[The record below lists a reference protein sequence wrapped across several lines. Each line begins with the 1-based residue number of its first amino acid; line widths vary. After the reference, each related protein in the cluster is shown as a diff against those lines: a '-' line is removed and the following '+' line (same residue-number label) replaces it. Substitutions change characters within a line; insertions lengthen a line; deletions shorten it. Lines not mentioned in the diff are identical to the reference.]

1 MVTRVATYTNHTLL
15 SDLALRNAARV
26 TDLQNQA
33 SSGYKSRNYA
43 GIADSAQRLLN
54 LETEYSRTEQYLR
67 NTTQGKLRL
76 QSMETSVDSML
87 TIATEMKSLLIQA
100 SSAQQADDVNIRDE
114 ANQALQQIANLLN
127 TNLDG
132 RYLFAGG
139 RSEEPAVDIEKI
151 GAPDNYISKLD
162 TSLTTTTTLASLGV
176 TGGATGALQIVSTDV
191 NGNTSTSTV
200 TYDSAT
206 DDIDD
211 ILSAINN
218 NTTNRAIASLR
229 GLGGEGSPLLNIE
242 NVGNGSITITETG
255 GGDFLAKLG
264 MEKIGNPRP
273 DADYYMGDHQIMD
286 LRVDDQYDVS
296 YGILADNPAFQKLIQ
311 GLGIAASTEDQD
323 ALTVALG
330 FINDAINDLP
340 NVQGQIGLDIA
351 NIERFEERH
360 QDFKVFSAQAISD
373 IETVDVPL
381 TLAEVS
387 QYTTA
392 LQASFIS
399 ISRAADLSLANYL
412 R

>member
-43 GIADSAQRLLN
+43 GIADSTQRLLN

-76 QSMETSVDSML
+76 QSMETAVDSML

-100 SSAQQADDVNIRDE
+100 SSAQQADDVNIRNE
-114 ANQALQQIANLLN
+114 ADQALQQIANLLN

-151 GAPDNYISKLD
+151 GAPDNYISKLN
-162 TSLTTTTTLASLGV
+162 TSVTSGALLSSLGV
-176 TGGATGALQIVSTDV
+176 TTNGTLQIVSTDV
-191 NGNTSTSTV
+191 DGNSSTSTV
-200 TYDSAT
+200 NYDPT
-206 DDIDD
+206 DTIDD
-211 ILSAINN
+211 ILTDINT

-229 GLGGEGSPLLNIE
+229 GLGGEGTPLLNIE

-255 GGDFLAKLG
+255 TGDFLSKLG
-264 MEKIGNPRP
+264 MEKMGNPRP

-286 LRVDDQYDVS
+286 LRVDDKYDVS
-296 YGILADNPAFQKLIQ
+296 YGILGDNPAFQKLIQ
-311 GLGIAASTEDQD
+311 GLGIAASTENQD

-330 FINDAINDLP
+330 FINDAINELP

-351 NIERFEERH
+351 NVERFEERH
-360 QDFKVFSAQAISD
+360 QDFKVFAAQAITD

>member
-43 GIADSAQRLLN
+43 GIADSTQRLLN
-54 LETEYSRTEQYLR
+54 LEGEYSRTEQYLR

-76 QSMETSVDSML
+76 QSMETAVDSML

-100 SSAQQADDVNIRDE
+100 SSAQQADDVNIRNE
-114 ANQALQQIANLLN
+114 ADQALQQIANLLN

-132 RYLFAGG
+132 RFLFAGG

-151 GAPDNYISKLD
+151 GAPDNYISELN
-162 TSLTTTTTLASLGV
+162 TSVTSGALLSSLGV
-176 TGGATGALQIVSTDV
+176 TTNGTLQIVSTDV
-191 NGNTSTSTV
+191 NGNSSTSTV
-200 TYDSAT
+200 NYNAAT

-211 ILSAINN
+211 IMDAINN
-218 NTTNRAIASLR
+218 VTTNRAIASLR
-229 GLGGEGSPLLNIE
+229 GLGGEGTTLLNIE

-255 GGDFLAKLG
+255 GGDFLSKLG
-264 MEKIGNPRP
+264 MEKMGNPRP

-286 LRVDDQYDVS
+286 LRVDDKYDVS
-296 YGILADNPAFQKLIQ
+296 YGILGDNPAFQKLIQ
-311 GLGIAASTEDQD
+311 GLGIAASTENQD

-330 FINDAINDLP
+330 FINDAINELP

-351 NIERFEERH
+351 NVERFEERH
-360 QDFKVFSAQAISD
+360 QDFKVFAAQAITD

>member
-43 GIADSAQRLLN
+43 GIADSTQRLLN
-54 LETEYSRTEQYLR
+54 LEGEYTRTEQYLR

-76 QSMETSVDSML
+76 QSMETAVDSML
-87 TIATEMKSLLIQA
+87 TIATQMKTLMIQA
-100 SSAQQADDVNIRDE
+100 SSAQQADDVNIREE

-151 GAPDNYISKLD
+151 GAPDNYMSKLD
-162 TSLTTTTTLASLGV
+162 TSVTAAATLASLGV
-176 TGGATGALQIVSTDV
+176 TANGTIQIVSTDID
-191 NGNTSTSTV
+191 GNSSTSTV
-200 TYDSAT
+200 SYTTGDTINDVMDS
-206 DDIDD
+206 
-211 ILSAINN
+211 INN
-218 NTTNRAIASLR
+218 VTTNRAMASLR
-229 GLGGEGSPLLNIE
+229 GLGGEGTPLLNIE

-255 GGDFLAKLG
+255 TGDFLSKLG

-273 DADYYMGDHQIMD
+273 DADYYLGDHQIME
-286 LRVDDQYDVS
+286 LRVDEQYDVS
-296 YGILADNPAFQKLIQ
+296 YGILAENPAFQQLIQ
-311 GLGIAASTEDQD
+311 GLGIAASTENQD
-323 ALTVALG
+323 ALSTALG

-351 NIERFEERH
+351 NVERFEERH
-360 QDFKVFSAQAISD
+360 QDFKVFAAQAISD

-381 TLAEVS
+381 TLAELT
-387 QYTTA
+387 QYETA

>member
-43 GIADSAQRLLN
+43 GIADSTQRLLN

-76 QSMETSVDSML
+76 QSMETAVDSML

-100 SSAQQADDVNIRDE
+100 SSAQQADDVNIRNE
-114 ANQALQQIANLLN
+114 ADQALQQIANLLN

-132 RYLFAGG
+132 RFLFAGG

-151 GAPDNYISKLD
+151 GAPDNYISKLN
-162 TSLTTTTTLASLGV
+162 TSVTSGALLSSLGV
-176 TGGATGALQIVSTDV
+176 TTNGTLQIVSTDV
-191 NGNTSTSTV
+191 DGNSSTSTV
-200 TYDSAT
+200 NYNAAT

-211 ILSAINN
+211 ILDAINN
-218 NTTNRAIASLR
+218 VTTNRAIASLR
-229 GLGGEGSPLLNIE
+229 GLGGEGTTLLNIE
-242 NVGNGSITITETG
+242 NVGNGSIAITETG
-255 GGDFLAKLG
+255 GGDFLSKLG
-264 MEKIGNPRP
+264 MEKMGNPRP

-286 LRVDDQYDVS
+286 LRVDDKYDVS
-296 YGILADNPAFQKLIQ
+296 YGILGDNPAFQKLIQ
-311 GLGIAASTEDQD
+311 GLGIAASTENQD

-330 FINDAINDLP
+330 FINDAINELP

-351 NIERFEERH
+351 NVERFEERH
-360 QDFKVFSAQAISD
+360 QDFKVFAAQAITD

-399 ISRAADLSLANYL
+399 ISRAADKSVV
-412 R
+412 

>member
-43 GIADSAQRLLN
+43 GIADSTQRLLN

-76 QSMETSVDSML
+76 QSMETAVDSML

-100 SSAQQADDVNIRDE
+100 SSAQQADDVNIRNE
-114 ANQALQQIANLLN
+114 ADQALQQIANLLN

-139 RSEEPAVDIEKI
+139 RSEEPAVDTEKI
-151 GAPDNYISKLD
+151 GAPDNYISKLN
-162 TSLTTTTTLASLGV
+162 TSVTSGALLSSLGV
-176 TGGATGALQIVSTDV
+176 TTNGTLQIVSTDV
-191 NGNTSTSTV
+191 DGNSSTSTV
-200 TYDSAT
+200 NYDPT
-206 DDIDD
+206 DTIDD
-211 ILSAINN
+211 ILTDINT

-229 GLGGEGSPLLNIE
+229 GLGGEGTPLLNIE

-255 GGDFLAKLG
+255 TGDFLSKLG
-264 MEKIGNPRP
+264 MEKMGNPRP

-286 LRVDDQYDVS
+286 LRVDDKYDVS
-296 YGILADNPAFQKLIQ
+296 YGILGDNPAFQKLIQ
-311 GLGIAASTEDQD
+311 GLGIAASTENQD

-330 FINDAINDLP
+330 FINDAINELP

-351 NIERFEERH
+351 NVERFEERH
-360 QDFKVFSAQAISD
+360 QDFKVFAAQAITD

>member
-43 GIADSAQRLLN
+43 GIADSTQRLLN
-54 LETEYSRTEQYLR
+54 LEGEYTRTEQYLR

-76 QSMETSVDSML
+76 QSMETAVDSML
-87 TIATEMKSLLIQA
+87 TIATQMKTLMIQA
-100 SSAQQADDVNIRDE
+100 SSAQQADDVNIREE

-151 GAPDNYISKLD
+151 GAPDNYMSKLD
-162 TSLTTTTTLASLGV
+162 TSVTAAATLASLGV
-176 TGGATGALQIVSTDV
+176 TANGTIQIVSTDID
-191 NGNTSTSTV
+191 GNSSTSTV
-200 TYDSAT
+200 GYTTGDTISDIMDS
-206 DDIDD
+206 
-211 ILSAINN
+211 INN
-218 NTTNRAIASLR
+218 VTTNRAMASLR
-229 GLGGEGSPLLNIE
+229 GLGGEGTPLLNIE

-255 GGDFLAKLG
+255 TGDFLSKLG

-273 DADYYMGDHQIMD
+273 DADYYLGDHQIME
-286 LRVDDQYDVS
+286 LRVDEQYDVS
-296 YGILADNPAFQKLIQ
+296 YGILAENTAFQQLIQ
-311 GLGIAASTEDQD
+311 GLGIAASTEHQD
-323 ALTVALG
+323 ALSTALG

-351 NIERFEERH
+351 NVERFEERH
-360 QDFKVFSAQAISD
+360 QDFKVFAAQAISD

-381 TLAEVS
+381 TLAELT
-387 QYTTA
+387 QYETA

>member
-43 GIADSAQRLLN
+43 GIADSTQRLLN
-54 LETEYSRTEQYLR
+54 LEGEYTRTEQYLR

-76 QSMETSVDSML
+76 QSMETAVDSML
-87 TIATEMKSLLIQA
+87 TIATQMKTLMIQA
-100 SSAQQADDVNIRDE
+100 SSAQQADDVNIREE

-151 GAPDNYISKLD
+151 GAPDNYMSKLD
-162 TSLTTTTTLASLGV
+162 TSVTAAATLASLGV
-176 TGGATGALQIVSTDV
+176 TANGTIQIVSTDID
-191 NGNTSTSTV
+191 GNSSTSTV
-200 TYDSAT
+200 AYTTGDTISDIMDS
-206 DDIDD
+206 
-211 ILSAINN
+211 INN
-218 NTTNRAIASLR
+218 VTTNRAMASLR
-229 GLGGEGSPLLNIE
+229 GLGGEGTPLLNIE

-255 GGDFLAKLG
+255 TGDFLSKLG

-273 DADYYMGDHQIMD
+273 DADYYLGDHQIME
-286 LRVDDQYDVS
+286 LRVDEQYDVS
-296 YGILADNPAFQKLIQ
+296 YGILAENPAFQQLIQ
-311 GLGIAASTEDQD
+311 GLGIAASTENQD
-323 ALTVALG
+323 ALSTALG

-351 NIERFEERH
+351 NVERFEERH
-360 QDFKVFSAQAISD
+360 QDFKVFAAQAISD

-381 TLAEVS
+381 TLAELT
-387 QYTTA
+387 QYETA

>member
-43 GIADSAQRLLN
+43 GIADSTQRLLN

-76 QSMETSVDSML
+76 QSMETAVDNMQ

-132 RYLFAGG
+132 RFLFAGG

-162 TSLTTTTTLASLGV
+162 TSVTGGALLSSLGV
-176 TGGATGALQIVSTDV
+176 TTGGTLQIVSTDV
-191 NGNTSTSTV
+191 NGNSGTPTTV
-200 TYDSAT
+200 TYTPGDTIQNIMNLINT
-206 DDIDD
+206 D
-211 ILSAINN
+211 
-218 NTTNRAIASLR
+218 TTNGAIASLR
-229 GLGGEGSPLLNIE
+229 GLGGEGTPLLNIE

-264 MEKIGNPRP
+264 MEKMGNPRP
-273 DADYYMGDHQIMD
+273 DADYYMGDHQIMG
-286 LRVDDQYDVS
+286 LRVDEQYDVS
-296 YGILADNPAFQKLIQ
+296 YGILGDNPAFQKLIQ
-311 GLGIAASTEDQD
+311 GLGIAASTENQD
-323 ALTVALG
+323 AMTVALG
-330 FINDAINDLP
+330 FINDAINELP

-360 QDFKVFSAQAISD
+360 QDFKVFAAQAITD

>member
-1 MVTRVATYTNHTLL
+1 MVTRVATYTNHSLL

-54 LETEYSRTEQYLR
+54 LEGEYSRTEQYLR

-76 QSMETSVDSML
+76 QSMETAVDSML

-114 ANQALQQIANLLN
+114 ADQALQQIANLLN

-151 GAPDNYISKLD
+151 GAPDNYLSELG
-162 TSLTTTTTLASLGV
+162 TSVTSTTTLTSLGV
-176 TGGATGALQIVSTDV
+176 TSGQLQIVSTDID
-191 NGNTSTSTV
+191 GNSSTSTINYNA
-200 TYDSAT
+200 TT
-206 DDIDD
+206 DDIGD
-211 ILSAINN
+211 IMDAINS

-255 GGDFLAKLG
+255 AGDLLSTLG

-273 DADYYMGDHQIMD
+273 DADYYNGDHQIME
-286 LRVDDQYDVS
+286 LRVDAEYNLS
-296 YGILADNPAFQKLIQ
+296 YGILGDNPAFQKLVQ
-311 GLGIAASTEDQD
+311 GLGIAASTEDET
-323 ALTVALG
+323 ALTTALG

-351 NIERFEERH
+351 NVERFEERH
-360 QDFKVFSAQAISD
+360 QDFKVFASQAITD

-381 TLAEVS
+381 TLAELT
-387 QYTTA
+387 QYETA